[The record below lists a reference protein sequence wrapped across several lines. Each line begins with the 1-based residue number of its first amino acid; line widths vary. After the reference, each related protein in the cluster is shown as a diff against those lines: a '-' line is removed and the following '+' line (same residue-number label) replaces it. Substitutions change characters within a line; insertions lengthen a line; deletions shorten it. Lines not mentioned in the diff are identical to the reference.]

1 VGILCTGAGFAAI
14 FPLTAENIGRRFPY
28 YHPMIYSGIFS
39 FAFTGGMLA
48 PWSLGFMAQWW
59 GIGAMIVVPILGTCM
74 VFLLLVLIVIE
85 GRLSEGQPVR

>member
-1 VGILCTGAGFAAI
+1 M
-14 FPLTAENIGRRFPY
+14 ENIGRRFPY

-39 FAFTGGMLA
+39 FAVTGGMLA

-59 GIGAMIVVPILGTCM
+59 GIGAMVVVPMLGTGL
-74 VFLLLVLIVIE
+74 VFFLLGLIVIE